1 MAIWGEIIIKTNHV
15 DSTTVKGM
23 IDQEISTPT
32 LYFHISALKESELFS
47 WASLADIFFISSR
60 VLLYQRGA
68 DIKGLEINIQLFLR
82 HTFRDHFF
90 KVFPAH
96 G

>member
-1 MAIWGEIIIKTNHV
+1 MAIWEKIIIKANPV
-15 DSTTVKGM
+15 FNDGKGN
-23 IDQEISTPT
+23 DRSEISTPA
-32 LYFHISALKESELFS
+32 LYFHISVLKKSELFS
-47 WASLADIFFISSR
+47 WASLADIFFISSC

-68 DIKGLEINIQLFLR
+68 DIKDLEINIQLFLR

-90 KVFPAH
+90 KVFPAY